1 MERERYTEKNMEY
14 YTDRTAARAIEN
26 IKRKEEKAQLI
37 EAVRECKKIMYNH
50 GFEICGKIPV
60 KNRRTGWIYR

>member
-1 MERERYTEKNMEY
+1 MEEERYTERNTEHYK
-14 YTDRTAARAIEN
+14 DKTAAMAMEN
-26 IKRKEEKAQLI
+26 LIRKQEAQKLI